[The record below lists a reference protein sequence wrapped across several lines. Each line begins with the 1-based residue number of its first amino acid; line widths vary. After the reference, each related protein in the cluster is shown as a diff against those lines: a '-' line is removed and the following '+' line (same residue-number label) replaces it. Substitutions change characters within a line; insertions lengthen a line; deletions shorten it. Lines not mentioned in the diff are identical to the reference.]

1 MLQSN
6 LAFIKYLK
14 LSAFGLILF
23 IQNSALAQKTA
34 IYEDESRI
42 YQRAIELF
50 DKEKYAAAQKH
61 FNMFTDK
68 SKDEVY
74 VVNAKYYAA
83 TCAMELANNDAPKL
97 LSSIIK
103 NYPQYDKAV
112 LAKYQL
118 ARHYYRNKD
127 YKKAAVSLVD
137 FDDAYLDD
145 NQQLEYYFI
154 KGFCNF
160 KIENFDESQK
170 AFKRIKDP
178 KTKYYEA
185 VNYYYGYVCY
195 RQANYDEALEHFGRV
210 KNNKTFGPLSNV
222 YVAQIYFA
230 KKDYSQVIKYCDT
243 ITNKDVAI
251 DVAGM
256 LGQSHYIQKNYDKAL
271 PYLIKYMNEAPAI
284 PSRNDFY
291 RLAYSFKVNKQ
302 YDKAIENFLKVAE
315 EKDTLTQYSF
325 FQLAESYLA
334 VDKKNNARTAF
345 SKCLTL
351 GFITK
356 LNEEALFNNAKLSYE
371 ISTNSNALTSL
382 TSFIETYPKSPYIT
396 EAKSLIS
403 NLLLTSKNYK
413 EAIKILE
420 SIDDKDDKDLNNL
433 QKIYYY
439 RAEELYLQNDY
450 KMAAEYF
457 SKVIAGGKYNLQ
469 MIGLSHFWLA
479 EIAYKEND
487 FNGATTQFKKAQQ
500 VEDLKT
506 TRFYTTSFYSLG
518 YAYLKANDYK
528 NAIESFK
535 KYAELDVKMSNPDI
549 YTDAVT
555 RTADCYFAEGS
566 YAKSIEYYS
575 LVVNKD
581 LNGSDYCL
589 FQKAM
594 IQGVIKKSNDKI
606 NTLGL
611 LIERYPKSIF
621 IDDALFERADEQL
634 KSGNLQDALKGFNNI
649 IDNYP
654 RSTFIRKAFLNKGL
668 TLFNLAKDEDAIATM
683 KILSTNYTNSDE
695 SRQGLV
701 VLKNILVS
709 KGESETYFDFIK
721 SLPNIIESASSQDSL
736 TYQSAFNNYKAA
748 VEYFSKKDFT
758 SATRDFTKASKGFG
772 NYLNRF
778 AGGYFTAKAYYY
790 KAESD
795 NALKAYDDA
804 LVGYEYTANAIRS
817 DFTERSTRQ
826 TAVIYYL
833 RKNYEKAFEYYAALE
848 RIAGNKDNLQLSL
861 LGQLRAAM
869 IMNKM
874 DTATQVSFRYV
885 NSGIATKEGLS
896 DAKLNI
902 ARFYMVRNKPD
913 SAWADF
919 QYLLKE
925 NKEKAIGAEANYNI
939 ALIQYLR
946 KDYKSSTKTIFEL
959 NDNFGNYEYWVAKA
973 FILLADNYVAQKDY
987 FQAKATLQSI
997 IDEYSKDDLK
1007 IIALEKLKKIEEDEA
1022 KGKLEQKKKVDERI
1036 KSRD

>member
-1 MLQSN
+1 MIKSN
-6 LAFIKYLK
+6 LALIKYLK
-14 LSAFGLILF
+14 FSIFVLIFLTQKISF
-23 IQNSALAQKTA
+23 AQKTA

-42 YQRAIELF
+42 YQRGIELF

-61 FNMFTDK
+61 FNMYAEK

-74 VVNAKYYAA
+74 VVNSLYYAA
-83 TCAMELANNDAPKL
+83 TCAMELANNNAPKL
-97 LSSIIK
+97 LLNIIK
-103 NYPQYDKAV
+103 KYPQYDKAE

-127 YKKAAVSLVD
+127 YKKAALYLAN
-137 FDDAYLDD
+137 FNDAFLDE
-145 NQQLEYYFI
+145 NQQLEYFFI
-154 KGFCNF
+154 KGFSNF
-160 KIENFDESQK
+160 KIENYDESQK
-170 AFKRIKDP
+170 ALKKIKDA

-195 RQANYDEALEHFGRV
+195 KQANYEEALEHFARV
-210 KNNKTFGPLSNV
+210 KNHKTFGPLSNV

-230 KKDYSQVIKYCDT
+230 KKDYAQVIKYCDT
-243 ITNKDVAI
+243 ITNNEVAI

-256 LGQSHYIQKNYDKAL
+256 LGQSHYIQKNYNKAL
-271 PYLIKYMNEAPAI
+271 PYLIKYINEAPAV
-284 PSRNDFY
+284 PTRHDFY
-291 RLAYSFKVNKQ
+291 RLGYCYKVNKQ
-302 YDKAIENFLKVAE
+302 FDKAIDNFLKVSE
-315 EKDTLTQYSF
+315 ETDTLSQYAY

-334 VDKKNNARTAF
+334 VDKKNNAKTAF

-351 GFITK
+351 GFIPK
-356 LNEEALFNNAKLSYE
+356 LNEEALFNTAKLSYE
-371 ISTNSNALTSL
+371 ISTNSSALTNL
-382 TSFIETYPKSPYIT
+382 TTFIESYPKSIYIT

-420 SIDDKDDKDLNNL
+420 SIDDKDEKDLINL

-450 KMAAEYF
+450 KQAEIYF
-457 SKVIAGGKYNLQ
+457 NKVINAGKYNKQ
-469 MIGLSHFWLA
+469 MIGLSYFWLA
-479 EIAYKEND
+479 EIAYRDAGFANAAI
-487 FNGATTQFKKAQQ
+487 NFKKAQM
-500 VEDLKT
+500 VDELKS
-506 TRFYTTSFYSLG
+506 TRFYNMSFYSLG
-518 YAYLKANDYK
+518 YAYLKALDYN

-535 KYAELDVKMSNPDI
+535 NYADLDKKMTNPEV

-555 RTADCYFAEGS
+555 RIADCYFAAGQYE
-566 YAKSIEYYS
+566 KSIEFYN
-575 LVVNKD
+575 LVISKE
-581 LNGSDYCL
+581 LNGSDYVL
-589 FQKAM
+589 YQKAM
-594 IQGVIKKSNDKI
+594 IQGVIKKPNDKI
-606 NTLGL
+606 FTLTT
-611 LIERYPKSIF
+611 LIERFPKSIF
-621 IDDALFERADEQL
+621 IDDALYEKADEQL
-634 KSGNLQDALKGFNNI
+634 KTGNLQDALKGFNNI

-654 RSTFIRKAFLNKGL
+654 RSSFIRKAYLNKGL
-668 TLFNLAKDEDAIATM
+668 TLFNLAKDEEAIVTM
-683 KILSTNYTNSDE
+683 KTLSTNYTNSDE
-695 SRQGLV
+695 ARQGLV

-709 KGESETYFDFIK
+709 KGESDTYFDFIK

-736 TYQSAFNNYKAA
+736 TYQSAFNNYKQAL
-748 VEYFSKKDFT
+748 ENFTKKDIT
-758 SATRDFTKASKGFG
+758 AANKDFLKASKGFG

-778 AGGYFTAKAYYY
+778 SGGYFTAKAYYY

-804 LVGYEYTANAIRS
+804 LVGYEYTANALRS

-826 TAVIYYL
+826 TAVIYFL

-861 LGQLRAAM
+861 LGQLRAAT
-869 IMNKM
+869 ILNKM

-902 ARFYMVRNKPD
+902 ARFYMNKNKPD

-919 QYLLKE
+919 NYLLRE
-925 NKEKAIGAEANYNI
+925 NKKTVIGAEANYNI
-939 ALIQYLR
+939 ALIQFMR
-946 KDYKSSTKTIFEL
+946 KDYKASSKTIFEM
-959 NDNFGNYEYWVAKA
+959 NDNFGSFEYWVAKA

-1036 KSRD
+1036 KNRD